1 MLSRKEHTK
10 EHTQELVLNT
20 ATKLFC
26 SLGYAGTTTSLI
38 AAQAGISE
46 ATIFKHFQSK
56 DNLLHQIGSSAVCQ
70 ISDWFSCEPLQ
81 LALNSSQSDSLRP
94 FIESLLLERLHFI
107 DEHFEPVKL
116 LLIEMQYSPAMKE
129 KFTKHLLPKIY
140 EHFSQVRH
148 LLMARAPITEDQA
161 EAIIRL
167 LGGLVVT
174 FILQKYLFDITL
186 TDEDIRNQMDYSL
199 NLLEESIIHH

>member
-10 EHTQELVLNT
+10 EQTQELVLHT

-38 AAQAGISE
+38 AAKAGVSE
-46 ATIFKHFQSK
+46 ATIFKYFQSK
-56 DNLLHQIGSSAVCQ
+56 DNLLHQIGSSAVGQ
-70 ISDWFSCEPLQ
+70 IGDWFSCE
-81 LALNSSQSDSLRP
+81 ALDMALVSSKSSSLHP
-94 FIESLLLERLHFI
+94 FIEALLLERLHFI
-107 DEHFEPVKL
+107 DEHFEPVKI

-129 KFTKHLLPKIY
+129 KFTKQLLPKIY
-140 EHFSQVRH
+140 EHFGHIRH
-148 LLMARAPITEDQA
+148 LLMAKAPITEEQA
-161 EAIIRL
+161 ETIIRL

-186 TDEDIRNQMDYSL
+186 TDDEIREQMDYSL

>member
-10 EHTQELVLNT
+10 EQTQELVLHT

-46 ATIFKHFQSK
+46 ATIFKYFQSK
-56 DNLLHQIGSSAVCQ
+56 DNLLHQIGSSAICQ
-70 ISDWFSCEPLQ
+70 ISDWFSCEPLEV
-81 LALNSSQSDSLRP
+81 ALNSSRDDSLRP
-94 FIESLLLERLHFI
+94 FIEALLLERLHFI
-107 DEHFEPVKL
+107 DEHFEPVKI

-129 KFTKHLLPKIY
+129 KFTKQLLPRIY
-140 EHFSQVRH
+140 DHFSHVSH
-148 LLMARAPITEDQA
+148 LLMDKAPITEEQA
-161 EAIIRL
+161 ETIIRL
-167 LGGLVVT
+167 LGGLAVT

-186 TDEDIRNQMDYSL
+186 TDEEIRSQMDYSL

>member
-10 EHTQELVLNT
+10 EQTQELVLHT

-38 AAQAGISE
+38 AAQTGISE
-46 ATIFKHFQSK
+46 ATIFKYFQSK
-56 DNLLHQIGSSAVCQ
+56 DNLLHQIGSSAICQ
-70 ISDWFSCEPLQ
+70 ISDWFSCEPLEV
-81 LALNSSQSDSLRP
+81 ALNSSRDDSLRP
-94 FIESLLLERLHFI
+94 FIEALLLERLHFI
-107 DEHFEPVKL
+107 DEHFEPVKI

-129 KFTKHLLPKIY
+129 KFTKQLLPRIY
-140 EHFSQVRH
+140 DHFSHVRH
-148 LLMARAPITEDQA
+148 LLMDKAPITEEQA
-161 EAIIRL
+161 ETIIRL
-167 LGGLVVT
+167 LGGLAVT

-186 TDEDIRNQMDYSL
+186 TDEEIRSQMDYSL